1 MPGFGLKIRTLA
13 PLKERVVCAQ
23 SAVLAVPVPPHVS
36 SVVMA
41 PPSVTVPARPR
52 TVTGKTLPLEMRTLI
67 GLTVRNFTVRM
78 PSEVSVRR
86 QLLDSIGAG
95 VYDHS

>member
-1 MPGFGLKIRTLA
+1 
-13 PLKERVVCAQ
+13 
-23 SAVLAVPVPPHVS
+23 
-36 SVVMA
+36 
-41 PPSVTVPARPR
+41 
-52 TVTGKTLPLEMRTLI
+52 VTGKTLPLEMRTLI